1 MGDHVSGDSSFIVGG
16 RSLTVSYVTA
26 AFGALVQHREL
37 RLFNAELR
45 GVGNVSSSIFTRLL
59 LGLLLVGCSAR
70 PERRIARQPDR
81 TTVLPARIHPDTA
94 SASDDGQWR
103 MPARNFA
110 STRYSGLNQITTENA
125 KQLQLAWTFSTGV
138 TRGHEAAPLV
148 VDSTMYVVTPFPNYL
163 YALDLSQPGAPAK
176 WTYKPSPM
184 LAAQGV
190 ACCDLVNR
198 GAAYSDGKI
207 YYNTLDAHTIAVDAK
222 TGKEVWRTQV
232 GDINRGESMTM
243 APLVVKDKVL
253 VGNSGGEFGV
263 RGWLTALDA
272 KSGKLAWRAYHTGPD
287 KDVLIGSRFKPFYA
301 QDRGKDL
308 GVSSWPGD
316 AWKIGGGGV
325 WGWISYDPELDL
337 IYYGTANPGPWN
349 PDIRPG
355 DNKWTAGI
363 FARDPDT
370 GEAVWAYQ
378 WSPHDLYDYDG
389 INELILL
396 NLPINGQTRKVLVRP
411 ERDGY
416 IYVLDRAT
424 GEVLSADPYGYIT
437 TTKGIDLKTGRPI
450 ENPEK
455 APETGKVVREIC
467 PAAPG
472 AKDWQPSSYSP
483 RTGLLYIPHQNLC
496 QDEEGTEAN
505 YISGTP
511 YVGAIVKMYAGPG
524 GNRGVVTAWDP
535 VGRKKVWEIK
545 ENFPVWSGTVVTAG
559 DVVFYG
565 TMEGWFKAVD
575 ARTGKLL
582 WQFKTGSGIIG
593 QPIVYRGPDG
603 REYVA
608 VLSGVGGW
616 AGAVVAGGLDVRDSS
631 AALGFVNAMKDLP
644 QATTKG
650 GMLYAFALP

>member
-1 MGDHVSGDSSFIVGG
+1 MSVSSQFG
-16 RSLTVSYVTA
+16 RWTRIG
-26 AFGALVQHREL
+26 GAL
-37 RLFNAELR
+37 
-45 GVGNVSSSIFTRLL
+45 
-59 LGLLLVGCSAR
+59 LLLVGCSR
-70 PERRIARQPDR
+70 SPDR
-81 TTVLPARIHPDTA
+81 PVHSGQHTA
-94 SASDDGQWR
+94 SLPGRVARTASSDSSADDGQWI
-103 MPARNFA
+103 MPARNYA
-110 STRYSGLNQITTENA
+110 STRYSALGQITAQNVA
-125 KQLQLAWTFSTGV
+125 QLKLAWTFSTGV

-148 VDSTMYVVTPFPNYL
+148 VDNTMYIVTPFPNYL
-163 YALDLSQPGAPAK
+163 YALDLTQPGAPAK
-176 WTYKPSPM
+176 WTYKPSPA
-184 LAAQGV
+184 LASQGV

-198 GAAYSDGKI
+198 GAAYYDGKI
-207 YYNTLDAHTIAVDAK
+207 YFNSLDATTHAVDAK
-222 TGKEVWRTQV
+222 SGKEVWSTRV
-232 GDINRGESMTM
+232 GDINRGESTTM
-243 APLVVKDKVL
+243 APLVVKGKVL

-272 KSGKLAWRAYHTGPD
+272 KTGKLAWRAYHTGPD
-287 KDVLIGSRFKPFYA
+287 KDVLIGSRFKPFYSH
-301 QDRGKDL
+301 DKGKDL
-308 GVSSWPGD
+308 GVSTWPGD

-325 WGWISYDPELDL
+325 WGWISYDPDLDL

-349 PDIRPG
+349 PDVRPG
-355 DNKWTAGI
+355 DNKWTAAM
-363 FARDPDT
+363 FARDPDD
-370 GEAVWAYQ
+370 GQAVWSYQ

-396 NLPINGQTRKVLVRP
+396 DLPIKGQMRKVLVRP

-416 IYVLDRAT
+416 IYVLDRTT

-450 ENPEK
+450 EVPEK

-483 RTGLLYIPHQNLC
+483 RTRLLYIPHQNLC
-496 QDEEGTEAN
+496 QDEEGVEAN

-511 YVGAIVKMYAGPG
+511 YVAAIVKMYAGPG
-524 GNRGVVTAWDP
+524 GNRGVVTAWNP
-535 VGRKKVWEIK
+535 VERKAVWQVK
-545 ENFPVWSGTVVTAG
+545 EKFPVWSGTVVTAG
-559 DVVFYG
+559 DIVFYG
-565 TMEGWFKAVD
+565 TMDGWFKALN
-575 ARTGKLL
+575 ARDGSEL
-582 WQFKTGSGIIG
+582 WKFKVGSGIVG

-603 REYVA
+603 KEYVA

-650 GMLYAFALP
+650 GMLYVFSLP